1 MKTTLLLCLGLVAA
15 ASLRA
20 QVFRPEAVNGA
31 VLGGV
36 AGAVIGHNSGSL
48 GHNAWKGAA
57 IGAGVGLIAGEA
69 IGNANA
75 ARATAVA
82 EPAGVRMER
91 AGPPVSVRV
100 GYGWGHAPYRHHGHS
115 RFHGGVSYA
124 YYPGYATYPGY
135 AYYPGYGD
143 AYPYYDSVGYVGS
156 GSAAADGLWL
166 GALAG
171 GIIGNNSGEFRH
183 SGCRG
188 AAWGAGLG
196 WLLGSVVDAN
206 RRVVSRETVAQPVPQ
221 VRVPAPTPAAE
232 PVPTAHRVAPP
243 DTVAPSSMG
252 AANGLFGRRVPFAYL
267 ILIP

>member
-1 MKTTLLLCLGLVAA
+1 MKTTLLLCLGLFAA
-15 ASLRA
+15 ASVRA

-48 GHNAWKGAA
+48 GHNAWRGAA

-75 ARATAVA
+75 ARATAVS
-82 EPAGVRMER
+82 EPAGVRVER
-91 AGPPVSVRV
+91 VGPPVSVRV
-100 GYGWGHAPYRHHGHS
+100 GYGWGHAPYRHVGHS
-115 RFHGGVSYA
+115 RSYGSVSLG
-124 YYPGYATYPGY
+124 YYPGYATYPAY

-143 AYPYYDSVGYVGS
+143 AYPYYDSGGYVGS
-156 GSAAADGLWL
+156 GSAAANGLWL

-171 GIIGNNSGEFRH
+171 GIIGNHSGEFRH
-183 SGCRG
+183 SGWRG

-206 RRVVSRETVAQPVPQ
+206 RRAVVRERNVTPAPQ
-221 VRVPAPTPAAE
+221 VRFPPPTPAAE
-232 PVPTAHRVAPP
+232 PAPVSIIRR
-243 DTVAPSSMG
+243 DAAAPSPVG
-252 AANGLFGRRVPFAYL
+252 AANGLFGR
-267 ILIP
+267 